1 MTLRSRLT
9 LVAAGAVAAVLIA
22 AGIVVYITVAA
33 STRGQVDDALRRQ
46 ASAVASGAVA
56 PTGGGGQPSDGQVV
70 DADGRVTPLRPDSL
84 ALPFQ
89 TRARAVAAGR
99 AAPFFADVRL
109 AGSHLRVYVSPI
121 GSGRAVEL
129 AQPLDRVDDLLQRL
143 RSVLVF
149 VTAIGVVAAVGAG
162 WAVAR
167 SALLPV
173 RRLQRAARELAV
185 AEGGDRFLPVEGG
198 GELADLA
205 ASFNEMLVALRRS
218 LVAQRQLV
226 ADASHELRT
235 PLTSLRTNVEFL
247 LRDPSMADHAP
258 VLRDLQQ
265 ELEDLSR
272 LVNDLLD
279 LARLDADAEQ
289 PSELRLDELVAEV
302 VGRAERRWPHVPIE
316 ARLSPTVVLG
326 LPSQLERAVTNLIDN
341 AATWTST
348 GEGVEVEVAGG
359 EVVVRDHGPGIPT
372 EDLRRVFE
380 RFYRSPE
387 ARQRPGSGLGLAIVR
402 QVAMTSGGS
411 VTAERPAGGG
421 TRMRLR
427 LPPAAT
433 GS

>member
-1 MTLRSRLT
+1 LTLRSRLT
-9 LVAAGAVAAVLIA
+9 LVAAGAVAAVLVA

-33 STRGQVDDALRRQ
+33 STRGQIDDALRRQ
-46 ASAVASGAVA
+46 AAAVASGATA

-70 DADGRVTPLRPDSL
+70 DADGRVTPIRPDSL
-84 ALPFQ
+84 TLPFQ
-89 TRARAVAAGR
+89 ARARAVAAGR
-99 AAPFFADVRL
+99 ASPFFADVRL

-149 VTAIGVVAAVGAG
+149 VTTIGVVAAFGAG

-173 RRLQRAARELAV
+173 RRLQRAARELAL

-272 LVNDLLD
+272 LVDDLLE
-279 LARLDADAEQ
+279 LARLEAGTEE
-289 PSELRLDELVAEV
+289 PSELRLDELVADV
-302 VGRAERRWPHVPIE
+302 VNRAERRWPNVPIR
-316 ARLSPTVVLG
+316 AQLSPTVVLG
-326 LPSQLERAVTNLIDN
+326 LPGQLERAVTNLIDN
-341 AATWTST
+341 AATWTAA
-348 GEGVEVEVAGG
+348 GEGIDVEVAGG
-359 EVVVRDHGPGIPT
+359 EVVVRDHGPGIAT
-372 EDLRRVFE
+372 EDLPRVFE

-387 ARQRPGSGLGLAIVR
+387 ARERPGSGLGLAIVR
-402 QVAMTSGGS
+402 QVALTSGGS
-411 VTAERPAGGG
+411 VTAERPADGG

-427 LPPAAT
+427 LPPADT
-433 GS
+433 GP